1 MVACSHHLTT
11 EDAVKACDRK
21 SLIEREG
28 SPIDHARDCVRWS
41 SETTLTRYTKQ
52 QGGIAM
58 DFGLQDKRVL
68 VTAGANGIGRVI
80 ADRFLAEGAR
90 VAVCDIDEGALADC
104 RIKSSAAL
112 AARADVAVS
121 ADVARLFE
129 RIDAEFG
136 GLDVLVNNA
145 GVSGPTKNVEDISDV
160 EWERT
165 LAVNVTGQFFAVRAA
180 VPMFRRQ
187 GGGVILNMSSVA
199 GRIGMPMRA
208 PYSTSKYAVRGFTD
222 VLAIEL
228 GAINVRVNAI
238 LPGLVN
244 GPRGRRVME
253 EQAKARGM
261 TFDAYLPLVLHNIS
275 MHSMV
280 EMDEIAGLAVFL
292 ASDQAKHIT
301 GQSIGVC
308 GNFETYRAPPSA

>member
-1 MVACSHHLTT
+1 M
-11 EDAVKACDRK
+11 E
-21 SLIEREG
+21 
-28 SPIDHARDCVRWS
+28 
-41 SETTLTRYTKQ
+41 
-52 QGGIAM
+52 
-58 DFGLQDKRVL
+58 FGLSNKRVL
-68 VTAGANGIGRVI
+68 VTAGASGIGRVI
-80 ADRFLAEGAR
+80 AEKFLAEGSR
-90 VAVCDIDEGALADC
+90 VAICDVDESALADC
-104 RIKSSAAL
+104 RKQAPAL
-112 AARADVAVS
+112 LAVHGDVALS
-121 ADVARLFE
+121 ADVARLFNQIE
-129 RIDAEFG
+129 ADFG

-145 GVSGPTKNVEDISDV
+145 GVSGPTKNVEDVTDA

-208 PYSTSKYAVRGFTD
+208 PYSTSKYAVRGLTD
-222 VLAIEL
+222 VLAVEL

-261 TFDAYLPLVLHNIS
+261 TFDAYLPFVLHNIS

-280 EMDEIAGLAVFL
+280 EMEEIAALALFL
-292 ASDQAKHIT
+292 ASDQARHIT
-301 GQSIGVC
+301 GQSVGVC
-308 GNFETYRAPPSA
+308 GNFESYRAPLTT